1 MAPSSCGYIDIVF
14 LRLLLALLIWKAR
27 CRPVSLSYHLFPLQ
41 LFLPFEFHSPAKS
54 YNDYEGVASS
64 IAFGEPIFRESI
76 WAIANF
82 VSIGDTE
89 RVANL
94 RSIFRKV
101 MTEEH
106 T

>member
-1 MAPSSCGYIDIVF
+1 MVNYAIDS
-14 LRLLLALLIWKAR
+14 RKPQGDR
-27 CRPVSLSYHLFPLQ
+27 KGPHP
-41 LFLPFEFHSPAKS
+41 

>member
-1 MAPSSCGYIDIVF
+1 M
-14 LRLLLALLIWKAR
+14 RLTHENHRAT
-27 CRPVSLSYHLFPLQ
+27 
-41 LFLPFEFHSPAKS
+41 AKVPTPHPHIPHP